1 MEENNNTVEPIQ
13 QEEPKKKRKLR
24 RGTIPKLFLALIMFV
39 AGVTLIVISIKYDGN
54 EVQKPEENNTTDL
67 DIGPVVEPPE
77 NTTIYENVFIYTKE
91 KTESGKQNYDILIL
105 RNDNTF
111 VYNYDSAYSST
122 PIVGTY
128 KEDGEN
134 ISFEEKISYGTDD
147 CFYTEGINFQKYTGV
162 KGEDKITITTDGE
175 TKEFLNT
182 IIPNGDQPTYITD
195 SWYSINP
202 ADGVRPEGT
211 NYGMED
217 DTWINCNNLEN

>member
-13 QEEPKKKRKLR
+13 QEEPKKRKLR
-24 RGTIPKLFLALIMFV
+24 RGTIPKLILALIMFV

-54 EVQKPEENNTTDL
+54 EVQKPEENNTTDI

-134 ISFEEKISYGTDD
+134 IYFEELNLNEVEKI
-147 CFYTEGINFQKYTGV
+147 EGGAVATILVVGGAVITYVFKHRDEIA
-162 KGEDKITITTDGE
+162 KGMVDGY
-175 TKEFLNT
+175 N
-182 IIPNGDQPTYITD
+182 
-195 SWYSINP
+195 SIFN
-202 ADGVRPEGT
+202 
-211 NYGMED
+211 
-217 DTWINCNNLEN
+217 